1 MIHITECPR
10 DAMQGIHTFIPS
22 TEKVRYLQQLLAVGF
37 PILDAGSFVSS
48 KAIPQLA
55 DTSEVFDQLDLS
67 ATTTKILAIV
77 ANKRGAEQAANHE
90 KVHFLGFPFS
100 VSETFQQRNTHAS
113 ITESLDRVDEILEIC
128 SKQNKELLVYLSMAF
143 GNPYGDEWS
152 ADIVAHWATTLEK
165 HGVKHLSLADTTGI
179 SNPESISNLF
189 QTILP
194 TLKGATLSAHLHTLP
209 GDVSKKAAAAYKAG
223 CLRFDT
229 ALKGFGGCPMA
240 SDSLTGNMAT
250 EELISWANAHAIETG
265 LNIDAL
271 LEAEQ
276 IANNLF
282 NRYQ

>member
-1 MIHITECPR
+1 
-10 DAMQGIHTFIPS
+10 MQGIHSFIPS
-22 TEKVRYLQQLLAVGF
+22 TEKVLYLQQLLAVGF
-37 PILDAGSFVSS
+37 PILDAGSFVSA

-67 ATTTKILAIV
+67 ITTTKILAIV
-77 ANKRGAEQAANHE
+77 GNKRGAEQAANHE

-143 GNPYGDEWS
+143 GNPYGDAWS
-152 ADIVAHWATTLEK
+152 ADMVAHWATTLEMR
-165 HGVKHLSLADTTGI
+165 GVKHLSLADTTGV
-179 SNPESISNLF
+179 SNSESITNLF

-194 TLKGATLSAHLHTLP
+194 TLNGATLSAHLHTLP
-209 GDVSKKAAAAYKAG
+209 GDVSKKAEAAYKAG

-250 EELISWANAHAIETG
+250 EELLDWANAQAIETG
-265 LNIDAL
+265 LNMDAL

-276 IANNLF
+276 IASRIFNL
-282 NRYQ
+282 YK